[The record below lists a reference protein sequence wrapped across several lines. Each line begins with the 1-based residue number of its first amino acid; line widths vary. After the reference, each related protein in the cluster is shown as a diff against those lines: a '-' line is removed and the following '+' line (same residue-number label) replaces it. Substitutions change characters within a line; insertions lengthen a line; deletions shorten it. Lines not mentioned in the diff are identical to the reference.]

1 MTQRL
6 VERQLAAGAA
16 AADDEPHC
24 LCDLRC
30 TELEWG
36 QDGAVN
42 EDEYATLLRA
52 IRQRTRQSGRS
63 DLDGLLLESRLL
75 DVDSAK
81 EAVIQYLYGLRDD
94 MALGGETVTRESMRR
109 LRRVQTESGGPVEG
123 IVVAIEEQDRAAYGV
138 DEVDLVGSPQLDQ
151 AVREIDALIEQLR
164 DEG

>member
-1 MTQRL
+1 M
-6 VERQLAAGAA
+6 
-16 AADDEPHC
+16 
-24 LCDLRC
+24 
-30 TELEWG
+30 
-36 QDGAVN
+36 N